1 MMNTMRRALVS
12 AAVVAPALV
21 SAGARAA
28 RMNPDVGPL
37 AITKRALVPAS
48 ASAVWRAWTDP
59 AVITAYFAPQA
70 RVELRIGGA
79 YELLFLAS
87 APEGQRGSE
96 GCTIL
101 AYEPDRMLSFSWN
114 APPDFARERD
124 LLTWVVVL
132 LEPQDAN
139 ATRVTLTH
147 RGFGTDGAWPQVHA
161 YFDRAW
167 GSVLDHLVAH
177 FSGGSQPFGEKPRAG

>member
-1 MMNTMRRALVS
+1 MNAMRRAVMS
-12 AAVVAPALV
+12 AAVLAPTLACP
-21 SAGARAA
+21 AAHAA

-37 AITKRALVPAS
+37 AITKRALVPA
-48 ASAVWRAWTDP
+48 APAAVWRAWTDP

-79 YELLFLAS
+79 YELLFLES

-101 AYEPDRMLSFSWN
+101 AYDPERMLAFTWN
-114 APPDFARERD
+114 APPAFARERD

-132 LEPQDAN
+132 LEPQDAD

-167 GSVLDHLVAH
+167 GNVLDHLVAH
-177 FSGGSQPFGEKPRAG
+177 FSGGSKPFGR

>member
-1 MMNTMRRALVS
+1 MNATRRAVLS
-12 AAVVAPALV
+12 AAVLAPTLV
-21 SAGARAA
+21 PAAAQAA

-37 AITKRALVPAS
+37 VITKRAVVPA
-48 ASAVWRAWTDP
+48 APAAVWRAWTDP

-70 RVELRIGGA
+70 RVELRVGGA

-101 AYEPDRMLSFSWN
+101 AYDPERMLAFTWN
-114 APPDFARERD
+114 APPSFARERD
-124 LLTWVVVL
+124 LLTWVIVM
-132 LEPQDAN
+132 LEPQERD

-177 FSGGSQPFGEKPRAG
+177 LSGGSQPFGEKPSAS